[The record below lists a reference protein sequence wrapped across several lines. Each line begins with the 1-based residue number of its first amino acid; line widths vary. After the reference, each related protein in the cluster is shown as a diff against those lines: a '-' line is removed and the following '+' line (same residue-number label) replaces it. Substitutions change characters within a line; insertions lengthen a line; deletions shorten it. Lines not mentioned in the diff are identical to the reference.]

1 MTTMSVRGGRPLEGT
16 VAVRGLAPRRTHRT
30 PSGPQGL
37 TGIDGSRSVG
47 AVRDHHGNKTL
58 AARSLCISR
67 AYLHRLLR
75 LAEADPQFAQDLRES
90 ALA

>member
-1 MTTMSVRGGRPLEGT
+1 
-16 VAVRGLAPRRTHRT
+16 
-30 PSGPQGL
+30 
-37 TGIDGSRSVG
+37 
-47 AVRDHHGNKTL
+47 VRDHHGNKTL